1 MSHTPYASALNP
13 EMVEGPYYSNG
24 GAQRSDIRERQ
35 DGVVLDLTLKVV
47 DATTGL
53 PLAGSDVDLWQSN
66 ATGHY
71 SGYDANPDELP
82 TDISNGQKATNP
94 ETYLRG
100 KQTSDAKG
108 NVHFKTIYPG
118 WYVLRTPHIHLKIFT
133 ESRCNLTTQLYLP
146 EKLNQKIFEN
156 DAYARTIEQDTH
168 NRTDPVI
175 GKFGGESPS
184 VWIELEELA
193 EGFSGSATISVD
205 PNEDREPIFIPAGR
219 VPPLG
224 GFDHKIR
231 VR

>member
-1 MSHTPYASALNP
+1 VSHTPNPAVLNP

-24 GAQRSDIRERQ
+24 GTQRSDIRDGQ

-47 DATTGL
+47 NALSGL
-53 PLAGSDVDLWQSN
+53 PLAGSDVDLWQCN

-71 SGYDANPDELP
+71 SGYDASPDELP
-82 TDISNGQKATNP
+82 ADISNGQKATNP

-100 KQTSDAKG
+100 RQTADANG
-108 NVHFKTIYPG
+108 NVRFKTIYPG
-118 WYVLRTPHIHLKIFT
+118 WYVLRTPHIHLKVFT
-133 ESRCNLTTQLYLP
+133 ESRCNMTTQLYLP
-146 EKLNQKIFEN
+146 EKLNQKIYAN
-156 DAYARTIEQDTH
+156 GAYARTIEQDTH

-184 VWIELEELA
+184 IWIELEELA

-205 PNEDREPIFIPAGR
+205 PNEDREPIFIPSGR

-224 GFDHKIR
+224 GFEHKIP